1 MPRTSLKTII
11 LYSVVLRLVFGSLLY
26 HPDLK
31 SQYFHGQFLST
42 GITNIYQY
50 LTLNRFS
57 LGYSDT
63 FNYPPLTYLFFG
75 SWYPVTKVLSGPGLG
90 MWLNDWGAKSLFHP
104 GLFTYLLVLKLP
116 YLFADL
122 ALLWFLLRLFPLHPR
137 RTALI
142 WLFNPVSLYAVYA
155 VGQFDILPAL
165 ATVAA
170 VYFARKNRF
179 SSAALLLSLGACLK
193 SYPLLLL
200 PFLVLAAPKFSSKI
214 MAGLLGLL
222 PWIVL
227 FKLFPG
233 SGAVLQS
240 GLSARLLTQYLYMVS
255 GSQGVL
261 IYPFVYILSLWLFFY
276 SRTKNLLWPF
286 LVVTLSVILFS
297 DYHLQWAMWSL
308 PFLVLFSLR
317 SRKFLLAAGIFIL
330 LLFINLLFL
339 PDQYAYIGLLS
350 PINPY
355 LASVPSLPSLL
366 PRIFTPDLHQLV
378 KSILVLTGLY
388 LLIKSYAIAN
398 PKTS

>member
-75 SWYPVTKVLSGPGLG
+75 SWYPLARFLTGSGISL
-90 MWLNDWGAKSLFHP
+90 WLNDWGAKAMFHP
-104 GLFTYLLVLKLP
+104 GIFTYLLILKLP

-122 ALLWFLLRLFPLHPR
+122 AILWFLLRLTPTR
-137 RTALI
+137 RYLTAFL
-142 WLFNPVSLYAVYA
+142 WLFNPLSLYTVYA

-170 VYFARKNRF
+170 VYFTQKNRF
-179 SSAALLLSLGACLK
+179 LTAALLLCLGACLK

-200 PFLVLAAPKFSSKI
+200 PFIILAVPKFSTKI
-214 MAGLLGLL
+214 AVGVACLL
-222 PWIVL
+222 PWAIL
-227 FKLFPG
+227 MKLFPG
-233 SGAVLQS
+233 SGVVLQS
-240 GLSARLLTQYLYMVS
+240 GLSTRLLTQYLFMVS

-261 IYPFVYILSLWLFFY
+261 VYPFVYILTLWLFFY
-276 SRTKNLLWPF
+276 SRTKNLLWPL
-286 LVVTLSVILFS
+286 LVVTLSVILFA
-297 DYHLQWAMWSL
+297 DYHLQWVMWSL
-308 PFLVLFSLR
+308 PFLVLFSVR
-317 SRKFLLAAGIFIL
+317 SRKFLLAVGVFVL

-339 PDQYAYIGLLS
+339 PDQFAYIGLLS
-350 PINPY
+350 PVNPY

-366 PRIFTPDLHQLV
+366 PQIFTPALHQLV
-378 KSILVLTGLY
+378 TALLVLTGLY
-388 LLIKSYAIAN
+388 LLIKSYVISH
-398 PKTS
+398 PQTS